1 MLSFAAYGIYVMAL
15 VAAAASDLWCYQ
27 IPNSLS
33 AALLASFALIA
44 LSVPG
49 AVVVDHLLAGVAVFG
64 LTTLLFAAGLCGGGD
79 VKLLGATALWMG
91 WSNLP
96 DFLLLMALI
105 GAALALSLL
114 LARRLARSTVLVTT
128 GARARRLFSKDAG
141 VPYGVAIAL
150 AGLAMVPRLG
160 LAALSVSGVN

>member
-1 MLSFAAYGIYVMAL
+1 MLSFTAYGIYVLALAAAGTTDLVRYEIPNALSVALVMGFAL
-15 VAAAASDLWCYQ
+15 VALSLPASV
-27 IPNSLS
+27 IVNH
-33 AALLASFALIA
+33 
-44 LSVPG
+44 V
-49 AVVVDHLLAGVAVFG
+49 LAGMAVFG
-64 LTTLLFAAGLCGGGD
+64 LTSLLFATGVCGGGD

-114 LARRLARSTVLVTT
+114 IARRLARSTVLVTT
-128 GARARRLFSKDAG
+128 GSRPRRLFSKNAG

-160 LAALSVSGVN
+160 VAALSATGLN

>member
-1 MLSFAAYGIYVMAL
+1 MLSFTAYGIYVLAL
-15 VAAAASDLWCYQ
+15 AAAGMSDLVRYQ

-33 AALLASFALIA
+33 AALVASFGLVAL
-44 LSVPG
+44 LLPG
-49 AVVVDHLLAGVAVFG
+49 TVIVNHVLAGVAVFG
-64 LTTLLFAAGLCGGGD
+64 VTTVLFAIGVCGGGD

-114 LARRLARSTVLVTT
+114 LVRRLVRSTVLVTT
-128 GARARRLFSKDAG
+128 GVRARRLFSKDAG
-141 VPYGVAIAL
+141 VPYGIAIAV
-150 AGLAMVPRLG
+150 AGLVMVPRLG
-160 LAALSVSGVN
+160 LLSVFGTN

>member
-1 MLSFAAYGIYVMAL
+1 MLSFTAYGIYVLAL
-15 VAAAASDLWCYQ
+15 AAAGMSDLVRYQ

-33 AALLASFALIA
+33 AALVAGFALVA
-44 LSVPG
+44 LLLPG
-49 AVVVDHLLAGVAVFG
+49 AVIVNHVLAGVAVFG
-64 LTTLLFAAGLCGGGD
+64 VTTVLFAIGVCGGGD

-114 LARRLARSTVLVTT
+114 LARRLVRSTVLVTT
-128 GARARRLFSKDAG
+128 GVRARRLFSKDAG
-141 VPYGVAIAL
+141 VPYGIAIAV
-150 AGLAMVPRLG
+150 AGLVMVPRLG
-160 LAALSVSGVN
+160 LLSVFGTN

>member
-1 MLSFAAYGIYVMAL
+1 MLSFTAYGIYVLAL
-15 VAAAASDLWCYQ
+15 ASAGMSDLVRYQ

-33 AALLASFALIA
+33 VALLAGFALVA
-44 LSVPG
+44 LSLPG
-49 AVVVDHLLAGVAVFG
+49 PVIVNHVLAGVAVFG
-64 LTTLLFAAGLCGGGD
+64 MATLLFALGVCGGGD

-114 LARRLARSTVLVTT
+114 IARRLARSTVVVAT
-128 GARARRLFSKDAG
+128 GVRPRRLFAKTAG

-150 AGLAMVPRLG
+150 AGLAMIPRLG
-160 LAALSVSGVN
+160 LVALSATGLN